1 MKKKILTLASALT
14 FVSLYSFNAYADM
27 DLETSNAVSGIA
39 VALNNYK
46 ASSISPQTALGESLK
61 TATTNTIEIT
71 GSDDARTKLVK
82 DVVKYE
88 GPSIQDKLKE
98 EVIKDD
104 LAVAKN
110 KKDTVVH
117 SDPKET
123 GEEVGSISYSS
134 VATVVGS
141 EVNETG
147 EWLKINSGNVEGYV
161 KASDVATGNKA
172 KKLAKESVVTYGTV
186 VDIDNVRLR
195 KTPDI
200 TSGTLTMLEG
210 GEKYVVVGQDK
221 NFLKVQV
228 DDDLTGYVYKDFLKT
243 DVAYKT
249 AKTKEESTIEALNK
263 AKLETEAKEAMAIY
277 ENMVVA
283 DEQTAAQ
290 SKETTTKGE
299 STTSKEVKKS
309 SDKASISATSEE
321 AKTVKSPAAEKRETP
336 ASKEVDIKVPDNTK
350 EPAKT
355 EKETAKK
362 DTGSVET
369 AKQNV
374 ETVLTPPEI
383 KTESETINAIEDTK
397 PTETKITVE
406 TVKEPKASTSVEIA
420 TEQTKANIETVKGP
434 KASTSVETATEQ
446 TKAKIET
453 VKEPKASTSVETAT
467 EQTKAKIETVSAPE
481 AVETTKQPETAE
493 SKAEPETREVTE
505 TVKETPTATTASES
519 ISAIEDTTKQPE
531 TTVEVTKPA
540 ATKAET
546 KAETTV
552 AVYGPG
558 GSAQKPQDTEK
569 TKKSKEEGTVVTGE
583 KGGPGV
589 SKKKETTA
597 AQTEATKAVKEKAS
611 RDAVVA
617 YAKQFVGNP
626 YVYGGTSLTKGADCS
641 GFVMRVYEKFGIS
654 TSRISRDQANDG
666 TEIPISQIKPGDL
679 VFYSSGGD
687 INHVA
692 IYIGDGQIIHAANKQ
707 LGIRIGSMNHR
718 TPIKAVRL
726 IK

>member
-374 ETVLTPPEI
+374 ETVLTPPEA

-406 TVKEPKASTSVEIA
+406 TVKEPKASTSVEIV
-420 TEQTKANIETVKGP
+420 TEQTKAN
-434 KASTSVETATEQ
+434 
-446 TKAKIET
+446 IET

-531 TTVEVTKPA
+531 TTVEATKPA

>member
-350 EPAKT
+350 ESAKA

-374 ETVLTPPEI
+374 ETVLTPPEA
-383 KTESETINAIEDTK
+383 KTNSETINAIEDTK

-406 TVKEPKASTSVEIA
+406 TVK
-420 TEQTKANIETVKGP
+420 GP
-434 KASTSVETATEQ
+434 KANTSVETATEQ
-446 TKAKIET
+446 TKANIET

>member
-290 SKETTTKGE
+290 SKETTTKSE

-350 EPAKT
+350 ESAKA

-374 ETVLTPPEI
+374 ETVLTPPEA

-420 TEQTKANIETVKGP
+420 TEQTKAN
-434 KASTSVETATEQ
+434 
-446 TKAKIET
+446 IET

-519 ISAIEDTTKQPE
+519 ISAVEDTTKQPE

-558 GSAQKPQDTEK
+558 GSAQKPQETEK

>member
-374 ETVLTPPEI
+374 ETVLTPPEV

-453 VKEPKASTSVETAT
+453 V
-467 EQTKAKIETVSAPE
+467 SAPE
-481 AVETTKQPETAE
+481 AVETTKQPETVE

-531 TTVEVTKPA
+531 TTVEATKPA

-558 GSAQKPQDTEK
+558 GSAQKPQETEK

-589 SKKKETTA
+589 SKKKETTE

>member
-1 MKKKILTLASALT
+1 MKKKFLTLASALT

-71 GSDDARTKLVK
+71 GIDDARNKLVK

-88 GPSIQDKLKE
+88 GPSIQDRLKE
-98 EVIKDD
+98 EVMKDD

-117 SDPKET
+117 ADPKET

-141 EVNETG
+141 EINETG
-147 EWLKINSGNVEGYV
+147 EWVKINSGNVEGYV
-161 KASDVATGNKA
+161 KASDLATGNKA
-172 KKLAKESVVTYGTV
+172 KKMAKDSVVTYGTV

-200 TSGTLTMLEG
+200 TSNTLTMLEG

-228 DDDLTGYVYKDFLKT
+228 DDDLTGYVYKDFIKT
-243 DVAYKT
+243 DVSYKT

-283 DEQTAAQ
+283 DDQTTAK
-290 SKETTTKGE
+290 SKETTAKAE
-299 STTSKEVKKS
+299 TTTAAKKN
-309 SDKASISATSEE
+309 SDKAPTPKASEE
-321 AKTVKSPAAEKRETP
+321 AKTIKSPAAEKRETP
-336 ASKEVDIKVPDNTK
+336 AGKEVEIKVPDTTK
-350 EPAKT
+350 GSTKPAETTTKDNGQTETTKQKIETVPETKT
-355 EKETAKK
+355 EA
-362 DTGSVET
+362 
-369 AKQNV
+369 
-374 ETVLTPPEI
+374 
-383 KTESETINAIEDTK
+383 ETIKAIEDTK
-397 PTETKITVE
+397 PTETNSKAE
-406 TVKEPKASTSVEIA
+406 TVKEPSKSEEISSSSS
-420 TEQTKANIETVKGP
+420 KVNIETVNGP
-434 KASTSVETATEQ
+434 ESSETAN
-446 TKAKIET
+446 
-453 VKEPKASTSVETAT
+453 
-467 EQTKAKIETVSAPE
+467 
-481 AVETTKQPETAE
+481 ETTKASVEQET
-493 SKAEPETREVTE
+493 SKAVE
-505 TVKETPTATTASES
+505 TVKETPTATTQAET
-519 ISAIEDTTKQPE
+519 ISAVEDTTKQTESTTQAPKQTESTTQAPKQTEATTEATKPVE
-531 TTVEVTKPA
+531 TTKPA
-540 ATKAET
+540 
-546 KAETTV
+546 ETT
-552 AVYGPG
+552 APYGPG
-558 GSAQKPQDTEK
+558 GSTEKPKETQKAKPQ
-569 TKKSKEEGTVVTGE
+569 KETTVVTGE
-583 KGGPGV
+583 NGGPGV
-589 SKKKETTA
+589 SKKKETTKA
-597 AQTEATKAVKEKAS
+597 ETEATRAAKEKIS

-654 TSRISRDQANDG
+654 TSRVSKDQANNG
-666 TEIPISQIKPGDL
+666 TEIPVSQIKPGDL
-679 VFYSSGGD
+679 VFYSSGGE

-692 IYIGDGQIIHAANKQ
+692 IYIGDGQIVHAANKQ
-707 LGIRIGSMNHR
+707 LGIRVGSLNHR
-718 TPIKAVRL
+718 TPVKAVRL

>member
-1 MKKKILTLASALT
+1 M
-14 FVSLYSFNAYADM
+14 
-27 DLETSNAVSGIA
+27 
-39 VALNNYK
+39 
-46 ASSISPQTALGESLK
+46 
-61 TATTNTIEIT
+61 
-71 GSDDARTKLVK
+71 
-82 DVVKYE
+82 
-88 GPSIQDKLKE
+88 
-98 EVIKDD
+98 
-104 LAVAKN
+104 
-110 KKDTVVH
+110 
-117 SDPKET
+117 
-123 GEEVGSISYSS
+123 
-134 VATVVGS
+134 
-141 EVNETG
+141 
-147 EWLKINSGNVEGYV
+147 
-161 KASDVATGNKA
+161 
-172 KKLAKESVVTYGTV
+172 
-186 VDIDNVRLR
+186 
-195 KTPDI
+195 
-200 TSGTLTMLEG
+200 
-210 GEKYVVVGQDK
+210 
-221 NFLKVQV
+221 
-228 DDDLTGYVYKDFLKT
+228 
-243 DVAYKT
+243 
-249 AKTKEESTIEALNK
+249 
-263 AKLETEAKEAMAIY
+263 
-277 ENMVVA
+277 
-283 DEQTAAQ
+283 
-290 SKETTTKGE
+290 
-299 STTSKEVKKS
+299 
-309 SDKASISATSEE
+309 
-321 AKTVKSPAAEKRETP
+321 
-336 ASKEVDIKVPDNTK
+336 
-350 EPAKT
+350 
-355 EKETAKK
+355 
-362 DTGSVET
+362 
-369 AKQNV
+369 
-374 ETVLTPPEI
+374 TPPEI

>member
-117 SDPKET
+117 SYPKET

-290 SKETTTKGE
+290 SKETTTKSE

-350 EPAKT
+350 ESAKA

-374 ETVLTPPEI
+374 ETVLTPPEA

-420 TEQTKANIETVKGP
+420 TEQTKAN
-434 KASTSVETATEQ
+434 
-446 TKAKIET
+446 IET

-558 GSAQKPQDTEK
+558 GSAQKPQETEK